1 MALSNVC
8 ILFVDKLSPII
19 ILPVSWTLL
28 TAAVSPTAE
37 DWWPVVD
44 ITKGAIFMMA
54 HRSCDFATDGSPTII
69 ILISMQHHEQLNHAS
84 PVIQHNSLFH
94 RPVQPFSRKHLCN
107 IPSRPQ
113 AYNSG
118 RPQVFRDELQTSQAK
133 KKAPWLSLSIVST
146 HLDRLQSSHK
156 QYLNFE
162 QSTYNMKVIYIVS
175 TMCHGAHHYIPR
187 IAISCLYENFFH
199 FFQIKYS

>member
-1 MALSNVC
+1 LMTSGGYNQGC
-8 ILFVDKLSPII
+8 NI
-19 ILPVSWTLL
+19 
-28 TAAVSPTAE
+28 
-37 DWWPVVD
+37 
-44 ITKGAIFMMA
+44 
-54 HRSCDFATDGSPTII
+54 HDGSQKLWFCHRWIPTII